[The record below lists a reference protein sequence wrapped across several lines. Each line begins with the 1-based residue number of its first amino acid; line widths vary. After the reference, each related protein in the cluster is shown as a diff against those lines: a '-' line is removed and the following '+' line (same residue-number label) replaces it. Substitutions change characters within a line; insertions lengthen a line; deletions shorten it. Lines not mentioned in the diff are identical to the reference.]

1 MTSRRNSLVKSTA
14 VKSALIR
21 RLSTLAVAG
30 ALLLGTPFAAELGL
44 TGLQAAAAEE
54 EKKQKTRRVPTMSE
68 NTFKKLG
75 EAQAFIDEKQF
86 AAAQKVLD
94 DMLAR
99 SKRLNGNEVGQ
110 VYNMM
115 GFIHFS
121 KEDYDAALDAYEKV
135 IAQGDQIPEGLET
148 TTLYTLAQLSFVA
161 ERYQDALD
169 YMETWID
176 KASNP
181 GADPHIFMG
190 QVYYQMKDF
199 DASIDQIE
207 TGIRIAKERDLTIK
221 ENWWALLNY
230 LYYEKENWP
239 KVLEILEILVR
250 DFPKRDYWIRLAG
263 IHGQQGNEDEQVWAM
278 QGAYTAGFLDRER
291 DLMNFSGLLMQAEVP
306 YRAATVLSTGFE
318 EDKIERT
325 AKNLQGLGSAWQLAQ
340 EPDKAIPVFEEAG
353 KLSDDGKIYERL
365 AQLYLDV
372 DKFEDCVTASENALD
387 KGGVRSTQQVYI
399 IKGMCQFNKD
409 QSVVANLNRARQSF
423 VSCRTEARREED
435 ESNQRVCQQWIT
447 YIDRETQ
454 RLEQLEAAI

>member
-1 MTSRRNSLVKSTA
+1 MTRMTNSL
-14 VKSALIR
+14 SALA
-21 RLSTLAVAG
+21 LTG
-30 ALLLGTPFAAELGL
+30 AILLGTPFTAELGL
-44 TGLQAAAAEE
+44 TGSQAAAAEE

-68 NTFKKLG
+68 STFKRLG
-75 EAQAFIDEKQF
+75 EAQVFIDEKDF
-86 AAAQKVLD
+86 VSAQAVLD
-94 DMLAR
+94 RMLQR
-99 SKRLNGNEVGQ
+99 SRNLNGNEIGQ
-110 VYNMM
+110 VYNML
-115 GFIHFS
+115 GFIYFS
-121 KEDYDAALDAYEKV
+121 KENYDAALDAYQKV
-135 IAQGDQIPEGLET
+135 IAQGEDIPEGLET

-169 YMETWID
+169 YMETWIE

-199 DASIDQIE
+199 DAAIDQIE
-207 TGIRIAKERDLTIK
+207 TGIRIAKERNLTVK

-230 LYYEKENWP
+230 LYYEQENWP

-263 IHGQQGNEDEQVWAM
+263 IHGQQGNEKEQVWAM
-278 QGAYTAGFLDRER
+278 QAAYTAGFLDRER
-291 DLMNFSGLLMQAEVP
+291 DLMNFAGLLMQEQVP
-306 YRAATVLSTGFE
+306 FRAAMVLTAGFE
-318 EDKIERT
+318 DDIIERT

-372 DKFEDCVTASENALD
+372 DKFQNCVTASQNALD
-387 KGGVRSTQQVYI
+387 KGGLRSRQQVYI
-399 IKGMCQFNKD
+399 VKGMCEFNKD
-409 QSVVANLNRARQSF
+409 QNVIGNLNRARQSF
-423 VSCRTEARREED
+423 VACRNESRKKED
-435 ESNQRVCQQWIT
+435 ENNQRVCQQWIT

>member
-1 MTSRRNSLVKSTA
+1 MTNKLTKS
-14 VKSALIR
+14 
-21 RLSTLAVAG
+21 LSTLAIAV

-44 TGLQAAAAEE
+44 NGAQAAAAEE

-86 AAAQKVLD
+86 DAAQKVLD

-99 SKRLNGNEVGQ
+99 SSRLNGNEIGQ

-121 KEDYDAALDAYEKV
+121 KEDYDAALAAYEKV
-135 IAQGDQIPEGLET
+135 IAQGEQIPEGLET

-169 YMETWID
+169 YMETWIT

-190 QVYYQMKDF
+190 QVYYQMKNF
-199 DASIDQIE
+199 PAAIDQIE
-207 TGIRIAKERDLTIK
+207 TGIQIAKERELTIK

-230 LYYEKENWP
+230 LYYEQENWP

-263 IHGQQGNEDEQVWAM
+263 IHGQQGNEQEQVWAM
-278 QGAYTAGFLDRER
+278 QAAYTAGFLDRER
-291 DLMNFSGLLMQAEVP
+291 DLMNFAGLLMQEQVP
-306 YRAATVLSTGFE
+306 YRAAMVLSAGFE
-318 EDKIERT
+318 EEMIERS
-325 AKNLQGLGSAWQLAQ
+325 ASNLQGLGSAWQLAQ
-340 EPDKAIPVFEEAG
+340 GAG
-353 KLSDDGKIYERL
+353 QGDP
-365 AQLYLDV
+365 
-372 DKFEDCVTASENALD
+372 
-387 KGGVRSTQQVYI
+387 GVRRSGQAV
-399 IKGMCQFNKD
+399 
-409 QSVVANLNRARQSF
+409 RRRQ
-423 VSCRTEARREED
+423 D
-435 ESNQRVCQQWIT
+435 
-447 YIDRETQ
+447 
-454 RLEQLEAAI
+454 L

>member
-1 MTSRRNSLVKSTA
+1 MTSFTTSFVKSL
-14 VKSALIR
+14 SAFVI
-21 RLSTLAVAG
+21 AG
-30 ALLLGTPFAAELGL
+30 TLLLGSPFAAEFGL
-44 TGLQAAAAEE
+44 TGMQAAAAEA

-68 NTFKKLG
+68 HTFKKLG

-121 KEDYDAALDAYEKV
+121 KEDYDGALAAYEKV

-199 DASIDQIE
+199 DSSIDQIE
-207 TGIRIAKERDLTIK
+207 TGIRIAKERDLTVK

-250 DFPKRDYWIRLAG
+250 DYPKRDYWIRLAG
-263 IHGQQGNEDEQVWAM
+263 IHGQLGHENEQVWAM

-291 DLMNFSGLLMQAEVP
+291 DLMNFSGLLMQAQVP
-306 YRAATVLSTGFE
+306 YRAAMVLATGFE
-318 EDKIERT
+318 EDLIERT

-353 KLSDDGKIYERL
+353 GLSDDGKIYERL

-372 DKFEDCVTASENALD
+372 DKFDDCVSASQNALD
-387 KGGVRSTQQVYI
+387 KGGLRSKQQAYI
-399 IKGMCQFNKD
+399 VKGMCQFNKD

-423 VSCRTEARREED
+423 VSCRNESRKKED
-435 ESNQRVCQQWIT
+435 SSNQRVCQQWIT

-454 RLEQLEAAI
+454 RLEQLDAAI

>member
-1 MTSRRNSLVKSTA
+1 LIQTL
-14 VKSALIR
+14 SALAI
-21 RLSTLAVAG
+21 AVAV
-30 ALLLGTPFAAELGL
+30 LLGTPFAAELGVS
-44 TGLQAAAAEE
+44 GMQAAAAEE
-54 EKKQKTRRVPTMSE
+54 AEKKQKTRRVPTMSE
-68 NTFKKLG
+68 STFKRLG
-75 EAQAFIDEKQF
+75 EAQEFIDAKDW
-86 AAAQKVLD
+86 AGAQAVLNR
-94 DMLAR
+94 MLER
-99 SKRLNGNEVGQ
+99 SRNLNGNEVGQ
-110 VYNMM
+110 VYNML

-121 KEDYDAALDAYEKV
+121 KEDYDAALDAYRKV
-135 IAQGDQIPEGLET
+135 IDQGEDIPEGLET

-169 YMETWID
+169 YMETWIS

-190 QVYYQMKDF
+190 QVYYQMKDY

-207 TGIRIAKERDLTIK
+207 TGIRIAKERDLTLK

-230 LYYEKENWP
+230 LYFEKENWP

-263 IHGQQGNEDEQVWAM
+263 IHGQQGNDKEQVYAM

-291 DLMNFSGLLMQAEVP
+291 DLTNFAGLLMQEQVP
-306 YRAATVLSTGFE
+306 YRAAMVLSTGFE
-318 EDKIERT
+318 DDMIERS

-353 KLSDDGKIYERL
+353 ELSDDGKIYERL

-372 DKFEDCVTASENALD
+372 DKFDDCVTASQNALD
-387 KGGVRSTQQVYI
+387 KGGLRSSQQVYI
-399 IKGMCQFNKD
+399 VKGMCQFNKD
-409 QSVVANLNRARQSF
+409 QSVVANLNSARQSF
-423 VSCRTEARREED
+423 VSCRNQSREKED

-454 RLEQLEAAI
+454 RLEQLAAAI

>member
-1 MTSRRNSLVKSTA
+1 MTNTLTKS
-14 VKSALIR
+14 
-21 RLSTLAVAG
+21 LSTLTITL

-44 TGLQAAAAEE
+44 TGAQAAAAEE

-86 AAAQKVLD
+86 DAAQKVLD

-99 SKRLNGNEVGQ
+99 SSRLNGNEVGQ

-121 KEDYDAALDAYEKV
+121 KEDYDAALAAYEKV

-169 YMETWID
+169 YMETWIT

-190 QVYYQMKDF
+190 QVYYQMKNF
-199 DASIDQIE
+199 PASIDQIE

-230 LYYEKENWP
+230 LYYEQENWP

-263 IHGQQGNEDEQVWAM
+263 IHGQQGNEQEQVWAM
-278 QGAYTAGFLDRER
+278 QAAYTAGFLDRER
-291 DLMNFSGLLMQAEVP
+291 DLMNFAGLLMQEQVP
-306 YRAATVLSTGFE
+306 YRAAMVLSAGFE
-318 EDKIERT
+318 EEMIERS
-325 AKNLQGLGSAWQLAQ
+325 ASNLQGLGSAWQLAQ

-372 DKFEDCVTASENALD
+372 DKFDACVTASQNALD
-387 KGGVRSTQQVYI
+387 KGGVRSTQQIYI
-399 IKGMCQFNKD
+399 VKGMCQFNKD
-409 QSVVANLNRARQSF
+409 QSVIANLNQARQSF
-423 VSCRTEARREED
+423 VACRNDARKSED
-435 ESNQRVCQQWIT
+435 ESSQRMCQQWIT
-447 YIDRETQ
+447 YIDRETS